1 MAWGLQQVCNPRF
14 CWGQTMAALRSL
26 RPGPGSFSRSGLFIL
41 ASLTLLFGGAS
52 FAGAAIRQGGGIVIF
67 GRVNLPNGRPAT
79 TRVKVFIE
87 GVNGLRR
94 DILSDDQG
102 NYEFRGMNGGRYR
115 IHATNPNAPEQYC
128 NPVEADTTRTY
139 SNRLQVDVNL
149 KLPLH
154 KEKKD
159 ANPGIV
165 SAAEAAQNIPKPS
178 LKAYEQGLKLQ
189 KENKG
194 EQALSAFNQA
204 IELYPEYFQALTE
217 RANLLMGSG
226 KLTEAAADFERAL
239 RLNDKYVPAL
249 RGLGYCQIQQKQFGA
264 AVSNLER
271 AFVMEPKVPLTLLL
285 LGYANLSLSRFEP
298 AKQCLE
304 EALKLGPESSARAY
318 VYLAQVFAHE
328 QKFKEAA
335 DSIRRYLTLKP
346 DAADAASLRKMEAD
360 WRARAKAAK
369 DQQ

>member
-1 MAWGLQQVCNPRF
+1 VLF
-14 CWGQTMAALRSL
+14 ALIS
-26 RPGPGSFSRSGLFIL
+26 I
-41 ASLTLLFGGAS
+41 AILFGDS
-52 FAGAAIRQGGGIVIF
+52 STAGAMSQQGGGFVIF
-67 GRVNLPNGRPAT
+67 GRVRLPDGRPANE
-79 TRVKVFIE
+79 RMKVFIE
-87 GVNGLRR
+87 ALNGLKR
-94 DILSDDQG
+94 DTLSDKDG
-102 NYEFRGMNGGRYR
+102 NYEFRGMSGGRYR
-115 IHATNPNAPEQYC
+115 VYATNPDAPEQYC
-128 NPVEADTTRTY
+128 DPIEADTNRAY

-159 ANPGIV
+159 SNPGVV
-165 SAAEAAQNIPKPS
+165 SAAEAAQNIPKPA

-194 EQALSAFNQA
+194 EQALNAFNQA

-226 KLTEAAADFERAL
+226 KLTEATADFERAL
-239 RLNDKYVPAL
+239 RLNEKYVPAL
-249 RGLGYCQIQQKQFGA
+249 RGLGYCQIQQKQYEV

-285 LGYANLSLSRFEP
+285 LGYANLSLSRYEP

-304 EALKLGPESSARAY
+304 EALKLGPDSAARAH

-335 DSIRRYLTLKP
+335 DSVRRYLNLKP

-360 WRARAKAAK
+360 WRARAKAVK
-369 DQQ
+369 D

>member
-1 MAWGLQQVCNPRF
+1 MLNSQPP
-14 CWGQTMAALRSL
+14 
-26 RPGPGSFSRSGLFIL
+26 RPGLNLLRRNGLFALISL
-41 ASLTLLFGGAS
+41 ALLFGGS
-52 FAGAAIRQGGGIVIF
+52 SIAGNAFQQGGGFVIF
-67 GRVNLPNGRPAT
+67 GRVRLPDGRPAQT
-79 TRVKVFIE
+79 KMKVFIE

-94 DILSDDQG
+94 DTLSDDHG
-102 NYEFRGMNGGRYR
+102 NYEFRGINGGRYR
-115 IHATNPNAPEQYC
+115 VYATNPDAPEQYC
-128 NPVEADTTRTY
+128 DPIEADTNRAY
-139 SNRLQVDVNL
+139 SNRLQVDINL

-159 ANPGIV
+159 SNPGVV
-165 SAAEAAQNIPKPS
+165 SVAEAAQNIPKPA

-194 EQALSAFNQA
+194 EQALNAFNQA

-226 KLTEAAADFERAL
+226 KLTEATADFERAL
-239 RLNDKYVPAL
+239 RLNEKYVPAL
-249 RGLGYCQIQQKQFGA
+249 RGRGYCQIQQKQFEA
-264 AVSNLER
+264 AVNNLEQ

-285 LGYANLSLSRFEP
+285 LGYANLSLNRYEP

-304 EALKLGPESSARAY
+304 EALKLGPESAARAH
-318 VYLAQVFAHE
+318 VYLSQVFAHE

-335 DSIRRYLTLKP
+335 DSIRRYLSLKP
-346 DAADAASLRKMEAD
+346 DAADAADLRKMESD
-360 WRARAKAAK
+360 WRARVKAAK

>member
-1 MAWGLQQVCNPRF
+1 
-14 CWGQTMAALRSL
+14 
-26 RPGPGSFSRSGLFIL
+26 
-41 ASLTLLFGGAS
+41 LFGGAS
-52 FAGAAIRQGGGIVIF
+52 IAGAAIRQGGFIIF
-67 GRVNLPNGRPAT
+67 GRVNLPNGRPPT
-79 TRVKVFIE
+79 TRMKVFIE

-102 NYEFRGMNGGRYR
+102 NYEFRGMSGGRYR
-115 IHATNPNAPEQYC
+115 IYATNPDAPEQYC
-128 NPVEADTTRTY
+128 DPVEGDTTRAY
-139 SNRLQVDVNL
+139 SNRLQVDINL

-165 SAAEAAQNIPKPS
+165 SASEAAQNIPKS
-178 LKAYEQGLKLQ
+178 ARRAYEEALKLQ
-189 KENKG
+189 KENRA
-194 EQALSAFNQA
+194 EQALARFNQA

-217 RANLLMGSG
+217 RANLLMGGG

-249 RGLGYCQIQQKQFGA
+249 RGVGYCQIQQKQFEA

-285 LGYANLSLSRFEP
+285 LGYANLSLSRFEA

-304 EALKLGPESSARAY
+304 EALKLGPESSARAH
-318 VYLAQVFAHE
+318 VYLAEVFAHE

-335 DSIRRYLTLKP
+335 DSIRRYLALKP
-346 DAADAASLRKMEAD
+346 DAADAAELRKMESD
-360 WRARAKAAK
+360 WRARAKGAK
-369 DQQ
+369 NQN